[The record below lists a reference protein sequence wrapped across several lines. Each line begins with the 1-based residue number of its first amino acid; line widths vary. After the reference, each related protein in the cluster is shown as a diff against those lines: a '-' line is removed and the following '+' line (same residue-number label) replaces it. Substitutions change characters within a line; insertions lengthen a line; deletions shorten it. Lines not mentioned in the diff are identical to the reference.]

1 MLRNRVIEMEK
12 QLSEKETQVKRI
24 VSKSAAAALFDPSSY
39 SLDRATVLG
48 DSDKGSDQTIPRIT
62 GFQQTPGEM
71 LQSLHL
77 AQERVRRLQVDFKNI
92 QRFMLIVVVLG

>member
-1 MLRNRVIEMEK
+1 MLRNRVAEMEK

-39 SLDRATVLG
+39 SLDRAAVLA
-48 DSDKGSDQTIPRIT
+48 DSDKGGDQTIPRIT

-77 AQERVRRLQVDFKNI
+77 AQERVRRLQVAF
-92 QRFMLIVVVLG
+92 RHMAACLLLLLF